1 MTATIFSSLLVLL
14 QLSYVIVANACLL
27 ARGNFCGGNP
37 EHDESM
43 LKVTGVK

>member
-1 MTATIFSSLLVLL
+1 MAATISSLPVLL
-14 QLSYVIVANACLL
+14 QLSYVIVANTCLP